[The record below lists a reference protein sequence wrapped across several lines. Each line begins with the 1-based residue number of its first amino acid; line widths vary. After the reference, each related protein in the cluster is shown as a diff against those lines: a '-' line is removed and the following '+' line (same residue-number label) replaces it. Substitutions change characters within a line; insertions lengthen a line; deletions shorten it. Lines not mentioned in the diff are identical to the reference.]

1 MKSLV
6 VDLIL
11 MVSQGIS
18 PEELNHDVFDKAVEF
33 MHHRAIEKYIDDFED
48 VYPTLVEYGF
58 GAERVFDCPVTEET
72 KEAYAAYLC
81 YCI

>member
-6 VDLIL
+6 AEFVL
-11 MVSQGIS
+11 MASKGLA
-18 PEELNHDVFDKAVEF
+18 PEELNEDVFNDAIYF
-33 MHHRAIEKYIDDFED
+33 MRTMADESPIGDFED
-48 VYPTLVEYGF
+48 VYPTLASCGF
-58 GAERVFDCPVTEET
+58 GADRVFDCPVTEET